1 MAMMRNVLGGCG
13 LGLIG
18 CAAPAA
24 ASGFYLQEQA
34 AKEVGRAFSGGA
46 AAADDPSTIF
56 FNPAGMTE
64 LRKVELSANGHWL
77 FVRTDQQDR
86 GSTRTAPGVPT
97 QFPVQGTDGGNP
109 FSQPILVPAL
119 YASFKMGRAPLW
131 VGLAVNSPFGVKVRY
146 SDDFFGRYDSIKSDL
161 KTVNI
166 SPSIAVKLSDAIS
179 LGASVNVS
187 LIDVKLRNALPN
199 VSPLLPD
206 GQFNVKGDDWGV
218 GYTVGLLAKTGRW
231 RLGASYRSR
240 VKHRLDGYTET
251 TGLLGPLAG
260 ANGTRFATAPI
271 TLPDSATLSVTYGV
285 GQKLR
290 LMGTAKWFNWSV
302 FREIRIEPFGGAAIV
317 SPQNYRDVFSGAIGA
332 EADVS
337 RRLTLRLGTL
347 YDPTPTRDGFRTTR
361 VPDGDR
367 WWATGGATFRL
378 TPMIEA
384 NLSYA
389 HIFVSSEPIDRAD
402 PFFEGTPAAIGTT
415 TRALNSGAGDE
426 VAAALTWRL

>member
-1 MAMMRNVLGGCG
+1 MMRGVLGICG
-13 LGLIG
+13 IGLIG
-18 CAAPAA
+18 WSAPAA

-46 AAADDPSTIF
+46 AAADDPSTVF

-77 FVRTDQQDR
+77 FVRTRQDDR
-86 GSTRTAPGVPT
+86 GTTRTAPGVPT
-97 QFPVQGTDGGNP
+97 QFPVQGTNGGNP
-109 FSQPILVPAL
+109 FSQPILVPAV
-119 YASFKMGRAPLW
+119 YASFKMGTAPVWL
-131 VGLAVNSPFGVKVRY
+131 GLAVNSPFGVKVRY

-166 SPSIAVKLSDAIS
+166 SPSVAVKLSDAIS

-218 GYTVGLLAKTGRW
+218 GYTVGVLAKAGAFRF
-231 RLGASYRSR
+231 GASYRSK
-240 VKHRLDGYTET
+240 VKHRLDGYAQTS
-251 TGLLGPLAG
+251 GLLGPLAG
-260 ANGTRFATAPI
+260 ANGTQFATAPI
-271 TLPDSATLSVTYGV
+271 TLPDNVTLSVLYGAGRRV
-285 GQKLR
+285 R
-290 LMGTAKWFNWSV
+290 LMGTAKWFGWSI
-302 FREIRIEPFGGAAIV
+302 FRDLRIEPFGGAPIV
-317 SPQNYRDVFSGAIGA
+317 SPQNYRDVFSGSLGA

-337 RRLTLRLGTL
+337 RRLTVRLGTMF
-347 YDPTPTRDGFRTTR
+347 DPTPTRDGFRTTR

-367 WWATGGATFRL
+367 WWATGGATFRV
-378 TPMIEA
+378 TPRIEA

-389 HIFVSSEPIDRAD
+389 HIFVKSEPIDRAD
-402 PFFEGTPAAIGTT
+402 PFYQDTPAAIATT

-426 VAAALTWRL
+426 VAASLTWRM